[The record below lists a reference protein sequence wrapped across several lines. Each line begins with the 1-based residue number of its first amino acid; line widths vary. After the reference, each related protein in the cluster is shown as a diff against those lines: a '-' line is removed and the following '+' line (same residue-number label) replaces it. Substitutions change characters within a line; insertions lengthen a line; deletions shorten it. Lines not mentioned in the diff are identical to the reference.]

1 MSQYYIT
8 NQELN
13 KSNLNTDN
21 LFGIKSII
29 DFIIDKHK
37 QLLLFLLTFVIIY
50 VVDHITYY
58 NNLFYSMPSVIPG
71 APQQQEQIKSN
82 TFKKKPRKFKK

>member
-1 MSQYYIT
+1 MAQYLVL
-8 NQELN
+8 NEELN
-13 KSNLNTDN
+13 KFNFNTDN

-37 QLLLFLLTFVIIY
+37 QIFLLLLAVLIIL
-50 VVDHITYY
+50 VVDHITFY
-58 NNLFYSMPSVIPG
+58 NNLFYSMPSIIPG
-71 APQQQEQIKSN
+71 VPQPSSN